1 MTAVSYASL
10 FSFSFLVLKPL
21 LEFRFRMFVYKIE
34 LNLKSTFLVLIRDL
48 IFDSCM
54 KYNSVQWVA
63 IYVFIVR
70 MVIDHF

>member
-1 MTAVSYASL
+1 
-10 FSFSFLVLKPL
+10 
-21 LEFRFRMFVYKIE
+21 MFVYKIE